1 MARAESVVGF
11 TRSWRAPTAVALAAC
26 VAFLAVWLSSGST
39 SSDHA
44 RTAVQSL
51 FVNPA
56 TAKKTAQVQSCGQ
69 IGANID
75 ARIYMCQVVTTSCMR
90 FFQFAVY
97 RDAVYGASPVFA
109 PAYALMHPCTPL
121 HT

>member
-1 MARAESVVGF
+1 MVQPEPVAAF
-11 TRSWRAPTAVALAAC
+11 TVAWRALAAA
-26 VAFLAVWLSSGST
+26 VLAGGAAFLAIWLTSGTS

-44 RTAVQSL
+44 RAAVQSL
-51 FVNPA
+51 FVDPSTSRS
-56 TAKKTAQVQSCGQ
+56 TAHVQSCGQ
-69 IGANID
+69 IGANVD

-97 RDAVYGASPVFA
+97 RDAVYGAAPVFA
-109 PAYALMHPCTPL
+109 PTYALIHPCTPL